1 LGVVLGAFGV
11 NIIGLSNTVH
21 QFDFEIGDQ
30 FFRKY
35 GTDLLSKGKFRAD
48 VELNKH
54 ETFIEADFKIQG
66 TATLTC
72 DRSLEEFDFP
82 VKIHHPV
89 VFKYG
94 DHDEELSDEIIMIHR
109 DTATLELGQYIY
121 EFLVLAL
128 PMKRLHPKFQ
138 QEETHGDEN
147 DEGKIVYSSDK
158 ESEQK
163 GEEID
168 PRWNILKKLK

>member
-1 LGVVLGAFGV
+1 MGAFGV

-21 QFDFEIGDQ
+21 HFDFEIGDA

-35 GTDLLSKGKFRAD
+35 GNDLLSRGNFKAD
-48 VELNKH
+48 ITLNKH

-66 TATLTC
+66 TAVLLC
-72 DRSLEEFDFP
+72 DRSLEDFDYP

-94 DHDEELSDEIIMIHR
+94 DHDEELSDDVILIHR
-109 DTATLELGQYIY
+109 DTATLELGHYIY

-138 QEETHGDEN
+138 EETEDEESS
-147 DEGKIVYSSDK
+147 EGKIVYSSAKDADNDK
-158 ESEQK
+158 NDD
-163 GEEID
+163 GEVD